1 MALTATRPRPATTSS
16 TMSKPANATIIV
28 VDDDDLF
35 RPLLVGNLREADY
48 LVTEFAAPDAL
59 LKELENGPL
68 PSDLY
73 ILDWKMPGMTG
84 FDLLKQLRSQGI
96 NTAVLFLTSHDDV
109 LYEESALREGAAD
122 FVGKT
127 RSFAILRH
135 RIERVLGGTSTPT
148 VNETPS
154 PAIIGALTLD
164 SAQHRVTWG
173 DRVIELTLGE
183 YRAVQLLATSGRDV
197 SYREIYD
204 TMRGENFIAGA
215 GPEGYRANVR
225 ALVKRIRQKFTEAD
239 AGFAAIENYPG
250 YGYRWKGGDA

>member
-1 MALTATRPRPATTSS
+1 
-16 TMSKPANATIIV
+16 MSKPAAATIIV

-48 LVTEFAAPDAL
+48 LVTEFDSPEAL
-59 LKELENGPL
+59 LRELDKGPL
-68 PSDLY
+68 PADLY

-84 FDLLKQLRSQGI
+84 FELLKQLRGRGI
-96 NTAVLFLTSHDDV
+96 VTSTLFLTSHDDV

-135 RIERVLGGTSTPT
+135 RIERVLGAVAAP
-148 VNETPS
+148 PS
-154 PAIIGALTLD
+154 GDAPAPATIGALTLD
-164 SAQHRVTWG
+164 SAQHRATW
-173 DRVIELTLGE
+173 REKVVELTLGE

-225 ALVKRIRQKFTEAD
+225 ALVKRIRQKFAEAD

-250 YGYRWKGGDA
+250 YGYRWKVSDA

>member
-1 MALTATRPRPATTSS
+1 MSS
-16 TMSKPANATIIV
+16 SAAIVV

-48 LVTEFAAPDAL
+48 EVTDFPAPDAL
-59 LKELENGPL
+59 LQHLQQENIEA
-68 PSDLY
+68 DLF

-84 FDLLKQLRSQGI
+84 FELLKQLRDKGI
-96 NTAVLFLTSHDDV
+96 ATPALFLTSLDDV

-135 RIERVLGGTSTPT
+135 RIERILGAIPTSPGPAPG
-148 VNETPS
+148 TPS
-154 PAIIGALTLD
+154 TIGALTLD
-164 SAQHRVTWG
+164 SAQHRVTW
-173 DRVIELTLGE
+173 REKVVELTLGE
-183 YRAVQLLATSGRDV
+183 FRAVELLATSGRDV

-239 AGFAAIENYPG
+239 SHFTAIENYPG
-250 YGYRWKGGDA
+250 YGYRWKSVDA

>member
-1 MALTATRPRPATTSS
+1 
-16 TMSKPANATIIV
+16 MSKAAPPIIVV

-35 RPLLVGNLREADY
+35 RPLLVGNLREAEYEVSD
-48 LVTEFAAPDAL
+48 FPAPDAL
-59 LKELENGPL
+59 LQHLKQNVIEA
-68 PSDLY
+68 DLF

-84 FDLLKQLRSQGI
+84 FELLKELRDLGI
-96 NTAVLFLTSHDDV
+96 ATPALFLTSLDDV

-135 RIERVLGGTSTPT
+135 RIERILGALPANPST
-148 VNETPS
+148 S
-154 PAIIGALTLD
+154 PAAPANIGALTLD
-164 SAQHRVTWG
+164 SAQHRVTWR
-173 DRVIELTLGE
+173 DKVVELTLGE
-183 YRAVQLLATSGRDV
+183 FRAVELLATSGRDV

-239 AGFAAIENYPG
+239 SGFTAIENYPG
-250 YGYRWKGGDA
+250 YGYRWKSGNA

>member
-1 MALTATRPRPATTSS
+1 
-16 TMSKPANATIIV
+16 MSRIANATIVV

-48 LVTEFAAPDAL
+48 EVTDFPAPDAL
-59 LKELENGPL
+59 LQHIQRDNIAA
-68 PSDLY
+68 DLF

-84 FDLLKQLRSQGI
+84 FELLKQLRDKGI
-96 NTAVLFLTSHDDV
+96 TTPALFLTSLDDV

-135 RIERVLGGTSTPT
+135 RIERILGALPSTAGTNVVAPST
-148 VNETPS
+148 
-154 PAIIGALTLD
+154 IGALTLD
-164 SAQHRVTWG
+164 SAQHRVTWRG
-173 DRVIELTLGE
+173 KVIELTLGE
-183 YRAVQLLATSGRDV
+183 FRAVELLATSGRDV

-239 AGFAAIENYPG
+239 SGFTAIENYPG
-250 YGYRWKGGDA
+250 YGYRWKAGNA

>member
-1 MALTATRPRPATTSS
+1 
-16 TMSKPANATIIV
+16 MSKAANATIIV

-48 LVTEFAAPDAL
+48 SVMEFDSPDAL
-59 LKELENGPL
+59 LQQLAKGPL
-68 PSDLY
+68 AADLY

-84 FDLLKQLRSQGI
+84 FDLLKQLRGSGV
-96 NTAVLFLTSHDDV
+96 TTPTLFLTSHDDV

-135 RIERVLGGTSTPT
+135 RIERVLGAIPAPPNTEVS
-148 VNETPS
+148 VPS
-154 PAIIGALTLD
+154 VVGALTLD
-164 SAQHRVTWG
+164 SAQHRATWG
-173 DRVIELTLGE
+173 SKVIELTLGE
-183 YRAVQLLATSGRDV
+183 YRAVQLLAISGRDV

-225 ALVKRIRQKFTEAD
+225 ALVKRIRQKFAEAD
-239 AGFAAIENYPG
+239 ANFAAIENYPG
-250 YGYRWKGGDA
+250 YGYRWKAGDA

>member
-1 MALTATRPRPATTSS
+1 
-16 TMSKPANATIIV
+16 MSKAAPPIIVV

-35 RPLLVGNLREADY
+35 RPLLVGNLREAEYEVVD
-48 LVTEFAAPDAL
+48 FPAPDAL
-59 LKELENGPL
+59 LQHLKQNVIEA
-68 PSDLY
+68 DLF

-84 FDLLKQLRSQGI
+84 FELLKELRDLGI
-96 NTAVLFLTSHDDV
+96 ATPALFLTSLDDV

-135 RIERVLGGTSTPT
+135 RIERILGAVPTSS
-148 VNETPS
+148 VQS
-154 PAIIGALTLD
+154 PAAPANIGALTLD
-164 SAQHRVTWG
+164 SAQHRVTWR
-173 DRVIELTLGE
+173 DKVVELTLGE
-183 YRAVQLLATSGRDV
+183 FRAVELLATSGRDV

-239 AGFAAIENYPG
+239 SGFTAIENYPG
-250 YGYRWKGGDA
+250 YGYRWKSGNA

>member
-1 MALTATRPRPATTSS
+1 MSKTAT
-16 TMSKPANATIIV
+16 ATIIV

-48 LVTEFAAPDAL
+48 LVSEFPSPDAL
-59 LKELENGPL
+59 LQELEKGPL
-68 PSDLY
+68 PADLY

-84 FDLLKQLRSQGI
+84 FELLKLLRAQGI
-96 NTAVLFLTSHDDV
+96 TTSTLFLTSHDDV

-135 RIERVLGGTSTPT
+135 RIERVLGGATAP
-148 VNETPS
+148 VLNEAPS
-154 PAIIGALTLD
+154 PATIGALTLD

-173 DRVIELTLGE
+173 SKVIELTLGE

-225 ALVKRIRQKFTEAD
+225 ALVKRIRQKFAEAD
-239 AGFAAIENYPG
+239 ANFAAIENYPG
-250 YGYRWKGGDA
+250 YGYRWKAGDA

>member
-1 MALTATRPRPATTSS
+1 
-16 TMSKPANATIIV
+16 MSRAAPPTIVV

-35 RPLLVGNLREADY
+35 RPLLVGNLREAEYEVID
-48 LVTEFAAPDAL
+48 FPAPDAL
-59 LKELENGPL
+59 LQHLKQDVIEA
-68 PSDLY
+68 DLF

-84 FDLLKQLRSQGI
+84 FELLKELRDLGI
-96 NTAVLFLTSHDDV
+96 ATPALFLTSLDDV

-135 RIERVLGGTSTPT
+135 RIERILGALPASQTA
-148 VNETPS
+148 S
-154 PAIIGALTLD
+154 PATPANIGALTLD
-164 SAQHRVTWG
+164 SAQHRVTWR
-173 DRVIELTLGE
+173 DTVVELPLGE
-183 YRAVQLLATSGRDV
+183 FRAVELLATSGRDV

-239 AGFAAIENYPG
+239 SGFTAIENYPG
-250 YGYRWKGGDA
+250 YGYRWKSGNA

>member
-1 MALTATRPRPATTSS
+1 MSKTAT
-16 TMSKPANATIIV
+16 ATIIV

-48 LVTEFAAPDAL
+48 LVSEFPSPEAL
-59 LKELENGPL
+59 LQELAKGPL
-68 PSDLY
+68 PADLY

-84 FDLLKQLRSQGI
+84 FELLKLLRAQGI
-96 NTAVLFLTSHDDV
+96 TTATLFLTSHDDV

-135 RIERVLGGTSTPT
+135 RIERVLGGATAPAT
-148 VNETPS
+148 NETPS
-154 PAIIGALTLD
+154 PATIGALTLD

-173 DRVIELTLGE
+173 SKVIELTLGE

-225 ALVKRIRQKFTEAD
+225 ALVKRIRQKFAEAD
-239 AGFAAIENYPG
+239 TNFAAIENYPG
-250 YGYRWKGGDA
+250 YGYRWKVGDA

>member
-1 MALTATRPRPATTSS
+1 
-16 TMSKPANATIIV
+16 MSKAANATIIV

-48 LVTEFAAPDAL
+48 LVTEFDSPDAL
-59 LKELENGPL
+59 LQQLALGPIAA
-68 PSDLY
+68 DLY

-84 FDLLKQLRSQGI
+84 FDLLKQLRGSGI
-96 NTAVLFLTSHDDV
+96 MTPTLFLTSHDDV

-135 RIERVLGGTSTPT
+135 RIERVLGAVAAP
-148 VNETPS
+148 PS
-154 PAIIGALTLD
+154 NDVQAPSVIGALTLD
-164 SAQHRVTWG
+164 SAQHRATWG
-173 DRVIELTLGE
+173 DRIIELTLGE

-225 ALVKRIRQKFTEAD
+225 ALVKRIRQKFAEAD
-239 AGFAAIENYPG
+239 SDFAAIENYPG
-250 YGYRWKGGDA
+250 YGYRWKAGDA

>member
-1 MALTATRPRPATTSS
+1 MPPIATRSRPVTTSS
-16 TMSKPANATIIV
+16 TMSKSVSATIIV

-48 LVTEFAAPDAL
+48 LVTDFESPDAL
-59 LKELENGPL
+59 LQQLAIEPL
-68 PSDLY
+68 AADLY

-84 FDLLKQLRSQGI
+84 FDLLKQLRGLGI
-96 NTAVLFLTSHDDV
+96 TTPTLFLTSHDDV

-135 RIERVLGGTSTPT
+135 RIERVLGAVATPPSTE
-148 VNETPS
+148 VQAPS
-154 PAIIGALTLD
+154 VIGALTLD
-164 SAQHRVTWG
+164 SAQHRATWG
-173 DRVIELTLGE
+173 DKIVELTLGE

-225 ALVKRIRQKFTEAD
+225 ALVKRIRQKFAEAD
-239 AGFAAIENYPG
+239 SEFAAIENYPG
-250 YGYRWKGGDA
+250 YGYRWKAGDA

>member
-1 MALTATRPRPATTSS
+1 
-16 TMSKPANATIIV
+16 MSRAASATIVV

-48 LVTEFAAPDAL
+48 DVTDFPAPDAL
-59 LKELENGPL
+59 LQHIQRDNIAA
-68 PSDLY
+68 DLF

-84 FDLLKQLRSQGI
+84 FELLKQLRDKGI
-96 NTAVLFLTSHDDV
+96 TTPALFLTSLDDV

-135 RIERVLGGTSTPT
+135 RIERILGALPATAGANVIAPST
-148 VNETPS
+148 
-154 PAIIGALTLD
+154 IGALTLD
-164 SAQHRVTWG
+164 SAQHRVTWHG
-173 DRVIELTLGE
+173 KVIELTLGE
-183 YRAVQLLATSGRDV
+183 FRAVELLATSGRDV

-239 AGFAAIENYPG
+239 SGFTAIENYPG
-250 YGYRWKGGDA
+250 YGYRWKAGNA

>member
-1 MALTATRPRPATTSS
+1 MSRTT
-16 TMSKPANATIIV
+16 NATIVV

-48 LVTEFAAPDAL
+48 EVTDFPAPDAL
-59 LKELENGPL
+59 LQHIQRDNIAA
-68 PSDLY
+68 DLF

-84 FDLLKQLRSQGI
+84 FELLKQLRDKGI
-96 NTAVLFLTSHDDV
+96 TTPALFLTSLDDV

-135 RIERVLGGTSTPT
+135 RIERILGALPVTPGTNVAAPST
-148 VNETPS
+148 
-154 PAIIGALTLD
+154 IGALTLD
-164 SAQHRVTWG
+164 SAQHRVTW
-173 DRVIELTLGE
+173 RTKVIELTLGE
-183 YRAVQLLATSGRDV
+183 FRAVELLATSGRDV

-225 ALVKRIRQKFTEAD
+225 ALVKRIRQKFTE
-239 AGFAAIENYPG
+239 
-250 YGYRWKGGDA
+250 

>member
-1 MALTATRPRPATTSS
+1 
-16 TMSKPANATIIV
+16 MSKPANATIIV

-48 LVTEFAAPDAL
+48 LVSEFPSPEAL
-59 LKELENGPL
+59 LQELEKGPL
-68 PSDLY
+68 PADLY

-84 FDLLKQLRSQGI
+84 FELLKLLRAQGI
-96 NTAVLFLTSHDDV
+96 TTSTLFLTSHDDV

-135 RIERVLGGTSTPT
+135 RIERVLGGATAPAT
-148 VNETPS
+148 NEAPS
-154 PAIIGALTLD
+154 PATIGALTLD

-173 DRVIELTLGE
+173 SKVIELT
-183 YRAVQLLATSGRDV
+183 
-197 SYREIYD
+197 
-204 TMRGENFIAGA
+204 A

-225 ALVKRIRQKFTEAD
+225 ALVKRIRQKFAEAD
-239 AGFAAIENYPG
+239 ANFAAIENYPG
-250 YGYRWKGGDA
+250 YGYRWKVGDA

>member
-1 MALTATRPRPATTSS
+1 
-16 TMSKPANATIIV
+16 MSKPASATIIV

-48 LVTEFAAPDAL
+48 LVTEFPSPDAL
-59 LKELENGPL
+59 LKELALGPL
-68 PSDLY
+68 PADLY

-96 NTAVLFLTSHDDV
+96 NTATLFLTSHDDV

-135 RIERVLGGTSTPT
+135 RIERVLGGTAAPAPGDAMAPT
-148 VNETPS
+148 T
-154 PAIIGALTLD
+154 IGALMLD

-173 DRVIELTLGE
+173 EKIIELTLGE

-239 AGFAAIENYPG
+239 ASFAAIENYPG
-250 YGYRWKGGDA
+250 YGYRWKAGDA

>member
-1 MALTATRPRPATTSS
+1 
-16 TMSKPANATIIV
+16 MSKPANATIIV

-48 LVTEFAAPDAL
+48 VVSEFASPDAL
-59 LKELENGPL
+59 LKELDQGPL
-68 PSDLY
+68 PADLF

-84 FDLLKQLRSQGI
+84 FDLLKLLRSQGI
-96 NTAVLFLTSHDDV
+96 TTATLFLTSHDDV

-135 RIERVLGGTSTPT
+135 RIERVLGGATAPVS
-148 VNETPS
+148 NEA
-154 PAIIGALTLD
+154 PAPATIGALMLD
-164 SAQHRVTWG
+164 SAQHRVTWS
-173 DRVIELTLGE
+173 DKVVELTLGE

-225 ALVKRIRQKFTEAD
+225 ALVKRIRQKFAEAD
-239 AGFAAIENYPG
+239 GTFAAIENYPG
-250 YGYRWKGGDA
+250 YGYRWKVGDA

>member
-1 MALTATRPRPATTSS
+1 
-16 TMSKPANATIIV
+16 MSKAANATIIV

-48 LVTEFAAPDAL
+48 SVTEFESPDAL
-59 LKELENGPL
+59 LQHLAQGPMAA
-68 PSDLY
+68 DLY

-84 FDLLKQLRSQGI
+84 FDLLKQLRGAGI
-96 NTAVLFLTSHDDV
+96 TTPTLFLTSHDDV

-135 RIERVLGGTSTPT
+135 RIERVLGAVAAPPS
-148 VNETPS
+148 NEVSVPS
-154 PAIIGALTLD
+154 VIGALTLD
-164 SAQHRVTWG
+164 SAQHRATWG
-173 DRVIELTLGE
+173 DKVIELTLGE

-225 ALVKRIRQKFTEAD
+225 ALVKRIRQKFAEAD
-239 AGFAAIENYPG
+239 ANFAAIENYPG
-250 YGYRWKGGDA
+250 YGYRWKASDA